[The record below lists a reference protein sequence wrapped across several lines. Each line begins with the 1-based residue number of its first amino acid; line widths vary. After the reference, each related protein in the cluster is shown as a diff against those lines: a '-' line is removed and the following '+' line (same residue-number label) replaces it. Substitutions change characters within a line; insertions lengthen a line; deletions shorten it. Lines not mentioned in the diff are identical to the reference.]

1 MTAQCQLPES
11 LKILNQPH
19 TIMQELLQ
27 ELQAL
32 QTRLAQA
39 GGGKIVITSQNFTIR
54 LGAEHES
61 TNRTPS
67 CKSTTTT

>member
-1 MTAQCQLPES
+1 
-11 LKILNQPH
+11 
-19 TIMQELLQ
+19 MQELLQ

-32 QTRLAQA
+32 QTRLARV
-39 GGGKIVITSQNFTIR
+39 GGGKIVITSQDFTIR

-67 CKSTTTT
+67 

>member
-1 MTAQCQLPES
+1 MTICPKAQNSTGKKP
-11 LKILNQPH
+11 LNQPH

-32 QTRLAQA
+32 QTRLTQA
-39 GGGKIVITSQNFTIR
+39 GGGKIVITSQDFTIR

-61 TNRTPS
+61 TNSTPS
-67 CKSTTTT
+67 